1 MSAQPKSRSSRGK
14 SGTSPKPATAKASS
28 GLDQVHIPRTAKGRR
43 PYFFDDP
50 NVDKLLAMI
59 TALAGEVS
67 VLRERLDT
75 HERLAAQK
83 TWASE
88 TNVETYDAPG
98 DVGKSREEWRGQFI
112 SRILRIVSEDAER
125 MSSEESEREYRSQ
138 VRHVSS

>member
-1 MSAQPKSRSSRGK
+1 MSVKPNSRSSRGTP
-14 SGTSPKPATAKASS
+14 GASPQPVTAKASS
-28 GLDQVHIPRTAKGRR
+28 GLDQVHIPRTAKGCR

-59 TALAGEVS
+59 TALAAEVS

-75 HERLAAQK
+75 HERLAAQM
-83 TWASE
+83 TWANE
-88 TNVETYDAPG
+88 TNVETYDAPD

-112 SRILRIVSEDAER
+112 SRILRIVSEDVER